1 MAGPRALA
9 ETRAPRAVLAPIHA
23 ALGIDAARLRGRGLR
38 MLAEARRLQPVGLGT
53 DGRDK
58 FLLPAAAGAWLAMR
72 EAARGEGIEL
82 LLVSA
87 FRSYAFQA
95 ALIGA
100 KRERGVPLDEILNV
114 NAAPGYSEHHS
125 GRAVDIGFAGVAA
138 LDDAFERTPAFT
150 WLQGNAQRFG
160 FSMSY
165 PRGNRQG
172 YVYEPWHWCWHR
184 TGA

>member
-1 MAGPRALA
+1 MAGPPVLA
-9 ETRAPRAVLAPIHA
+9 EARAPRLALAPIHA
-23 ALGIDAARLRGRGLR
+23 ALGIDAALLRGRGLR
-38 MLAEARRLQPVGLGT
+38 RIAEARRLQPVGIGT

-72 EAARGEGIEL
+72 EAARGDGIEL

-87 FRSYAFQA
+87 FRSYALQA
-95 ALIGA
+95 ALIGN
-100 KRERGVPLDEILNV
+100 KRERGMSLHEILSV

-125 GRAVDIGFAGVAA
+125 GRAVDIGAAGVAA
-138 LDDAFERTPAFT
+138 LDDAFECTAAFA

-172 YVYEPWHWCWHR
+172 YIYEPWHWWWHR
-184 TGA
+184 ARR